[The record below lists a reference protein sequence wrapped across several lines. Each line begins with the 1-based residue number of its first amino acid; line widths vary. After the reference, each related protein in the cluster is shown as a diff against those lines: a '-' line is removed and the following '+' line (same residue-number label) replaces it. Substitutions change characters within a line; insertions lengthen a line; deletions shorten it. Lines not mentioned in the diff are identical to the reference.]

1 MERDIIDIIT
11 EKEFTQLTASER
23 TELQEFCKTEEEYN
37 QLKSVFANVSALP
50 DEQPTPKIQTKKN
63 LDALFVQT
71 YPKLAPIWYNSV
83 LAVVIPKG
91 KPFYRQPMLQVAAVA
106 LLLFLAIPMFKNA
119 TITEPV
125 QVAENKIDKSEQDI
139 AESNSNPQAKVTEV
153 KSEEELTEEE
163 VSIGDDLVSSFSEDV
178 QTTMQEEVNSSVTRS
193 AVSEMNSAPA
203 IVSFIESD
211 ARPAGNDSE
220 DFMHPDGVF
229 AGNGSAPTST
239 LSFSA
244 AETEDLLDLLTATF

>member
-11 EKEFTQLTASER
+11 EKKFIQLTASEK
-23 TELQEFCKTEEEYN
+23 TEMQEFCKTEEEFN
-37 QLKSVFANVSALP
+37 QLKSVFASVNAMP
-50 DEQPTPKIQTKKN
+50 IKNPTPNPQTKKD

-71 YPKLAPIWYNSV
+71 YPKVAPIWYNSV
-83 LAVVIPKG
+83 LAVVIPKD

-106 LLLFLAIPMFKNA
+106 LLLFLAVPMFKN
-119 TITEPV
+119 TMITEPV
-125 QVAENKIDKSEQDI
+125 QVAENKIDNSEEDI
-139 AESNSNPQAKVTEV
+139 AESNSNSQAKVTEV

-178 QTTMQEEVNSSVTRS
+178 QTAMQEEANSSVTRS
-193 AVSEMNSAPA
+193 IISNADAPA
-203 IVSFIESD
+203 IVSFAEPD
-211 ARPAGNDSE
+211 VRPAGNDSE

-244 AETEDLLDLLTATF
+244 AETEDLLDLLTVTF